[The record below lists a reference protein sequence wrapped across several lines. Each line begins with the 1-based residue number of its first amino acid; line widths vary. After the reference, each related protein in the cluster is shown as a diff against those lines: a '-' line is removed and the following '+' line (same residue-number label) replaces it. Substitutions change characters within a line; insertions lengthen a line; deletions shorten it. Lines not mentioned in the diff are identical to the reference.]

1 MHAQGWTHL
10 LSGKM
15 FRPVEPLFLTQLVS
29 HRVLRYLSGLLHLGL
44 FGSSAALAGRGGVYR
59 TALAAQLAWLGL
71 AASGRLRLPL
81 PGAGIAY
88 HYLLMTSAT
97 LPGLAKAL
105 RGDVPVVWEKAE
117 GTR

>member
-1 MHAQGWTHL
+1 MSGWNQ
-10 LSGKM
+10 
-15 FRPVEPLFLTQLVS
+15 V
-29 HRVLRYLSGLLHLGL
+29 
-44 FGSSAALAGRGGVYR
+44 
-59 TALAAQLAWLGL
+59 TALAPGACASAVRAIAGCLAARAIAVGLSCAARTVPASAAQAVRVAEPACRTAPSARGT